1 MIFRTGS
8 CLIVGNCS
16 EKILLFVFDFIK
28 RFLAEEYDQ
37 IRVVNEDPVSK
48 IKKVKLR
55 KKTIM
60 VSNEYLEN
68 IIMK

>member
-28 RFLAEEYDQ
+28 QFLTQEYDQ

-55 KKTIM
+55 KKAIM
-60 VSNEYLEN
+60 VSTEYLEN
-68 IIMK
+68 TIMK

>member
-1 MIFRTGS
+1 
-8 CLIVGNCS
+8 LIVGNCS

-28 RFLAEEYDQ
+28 RFLAQEYDQ
-37 IRVVNEDPVSK
+37 INVVNDDPVSK

-60 VSNEYLEN
+60 VSSEYLEN
-68 IIMK
+68 TIMK

>member
-28 RFLAEEYDQ
+28 RFLKEEYHSICVASD
-37 IRVVNEDPVSK
+37 DPISK
-48 IKKVKLR
+48 MKKVKLR
-55 KKTIM
+55 KKTITL
-60 VSNEYLEN
+60 SNDYLEN
-68 IIMK
+68 TVMK